1 VNAGCCR
8 RCRLCVCTVKGP
20 VPSPRGGL
28 HGRIEETALLP
39 RAPSSSSPSA
49 AASERIFG
57 ASYVM
62 RGSLSA
68 SELAE
73 FGTTLM
79 QSGALVSTNLFGPRN
94 DSVNGPF
101 VSAPAC
107 STFRTAFT
115 ASRPKMLIADSD
127 GKLAAFPYP
136 VRPCSSSL
144 FLAACHDNIRIS
156 LAALE
161 QEHTQ

>member
-1 VNAGCCR
+1 M
-8 RCRLCVCTVKGP
+8 
-20 VPSPRGGL
+20 PSPRGGL

-49 AASERIFG
+49 AASEGIFG

-94 DSVNGPF
+94 DSVNGRLYQLQHVLLF
-101 VSAPAC
+101 GRRSRRLDQTC
-107 STFRTAFT
+107 LLLIQT
-115 ASRPKMLIADSD
+115 ASWRR
-127 GKLAAFPYP
+127 F
-136 VRPCSSSL
+136 R
-144 FLAACHDNIRIS
+144 IR
-156 LAALE
+156 
-161 QEHTQ
+161 

>member
-1 VNAGCCR
+1 MQTLCLYSKGSSAFSARWFARAYRGDSASPSCPFELFAE
-8 RCRLCVCTVKGP
+8 RCRNEG
-20 VPSPRGGL
+20 
-28 HGRIEETALLP
+28 
-39 RAPSSSSPSA
+39 
-49 AASERIFG
+49 IFG
-57 ASYVM
+57 ASCVM

-161 QEHTQ
+161 QERTQ